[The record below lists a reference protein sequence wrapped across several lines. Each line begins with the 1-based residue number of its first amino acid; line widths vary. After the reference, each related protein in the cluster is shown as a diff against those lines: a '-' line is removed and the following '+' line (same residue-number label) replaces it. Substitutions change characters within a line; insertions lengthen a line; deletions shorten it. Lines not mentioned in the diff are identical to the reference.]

1 MVAAQYPVPHRPEG
15 LCMPEGKRGGFKSLA
30 LAALLASGLLAGC
43 AATPADPQAQA
54 DVAAVNDPFEPVNR
68 ALFELH
74 QIIDHFLLKPVAFT
88 YTMLVPDPLRTGIR
102 SALHNLKAPVYLAND
117 LLQGE
122 TGRAGETAQRFAIN
136 STIGVLGF
144 YDAADKWFGIRP
156 HTEDFGQTLATW
168 GVNEGPYL
176 FIPVIGPSNP
186 RDLGGLV
193 VDSAADP
200 LNWYLH
206 NTDREGWIYARTAL
220 SGIDARAELLDTL
233 DNLERT
239 SLDYYVTLRSVY
251 RQRRVDEIN
260 NRQSRQPNVSPTL
273 SQAADAG
280 TEIETRPA
288 K

>member
-1 MVAAQYPVPHRPEG
+1 MCFHPERSAG
-15 LCMPEGKRGGFKSLA
+15 AGRCR
-30 LAALLASGLLAGC
+30 SG
-43 AATPADPQAQA
+43 
-54 DVAAVNDPFEPVNR
+54 E
-68 ALFELH
+68 LFELH
-74 QIIDHFLLKPVAFT
+74 QVIDHFLLKPVAFT
-88 YTMLVPDPLRTGIR
+88 YTMLVPDPLRTGVR
-102 SALHNLKAPVYLAND
+102 NALHNLKAPVYLAND

-136 STIGVLGF
+136 STIGVLGL

-156 HTEDFGQTLATW
+156 HTEDFGQTLAVW

-206 NTDREGWIYARTAL
+206 NTDRDGWVIARTVV
-220 SGIDARAELLDTL
+220 SGIDTRAELLETL

-251 RQRRVDEIN
+251 RQRRADEIS
-260 NRQSRQPNVSPTL
+260 NRQSRHPAVSPTL

-280 TEIETRPA
+280 SEIETKPA

>member
-1 MVAAQYPVPHRPEG
+1 MRI
-15 LCMPEGKRGGFKSLA
+15 F
-30 LAALLASGLLAGC
+30 
-43 AATPADPQAQA
+43 
-54 DVAAVNDPFEPVNR
+54 
-68 ALFELH
+68 
-74 QIIDHFLLKPVAFT
+74 
-88 YTMLVPDPLRTGIR
+88 
-102 SALHNLKAPVYLAND
+102 
-117 LLQGE
+117 
-122 TGRAGETAQRFAIN
+122 
-136 STIGVLGF
+136 
-144 YDAADKWFGIRP
+144 
-156 HTEDFGQTLATW
+156 
-168 GVNEGPYL
+168 
-176 FIPVIGPSNP
+176 
-186 RDLGGLV
+186 
-193 VDSAADP
+193 AADP

>member
-1 MVAAQYPVPHRPEG
+1 MIAAQYPGSHR
-15 LCMPEGKRGGFKSLA
+15 PEGKRGGLKFLA
-30 LAALLASGLLAGC
+30 MAALLASGLLAGC
-43 AATPADPQAQA
+43 AATPDDPQARA
-54 DVAAVNDPFEPVNR
+54 DAAAVNDPLEPVNR

-74 QIIDHFLLKPVAFT
+74 QVIDHFLLKPVAFT
-88 YTMLVPDPLRTGIR
+88 YTMLVPDPLRTGVR
-102 SALHNLKAPVYLAND
+102 NALNNLKSPVYLAND

-122 TGRAGETAQRFAIN
+122 NERAGETLQRFAIN
-136 STIGVLGF
+136 STVGVLGLF
-144 YDAADKWFGIRP
+144 DAADKWFGIAP

-200 LNWYLH
+200 LNWYLY
-206 NTDREGWIYARTAL
+206 NTDRDGWVIARTVV
-220 SGIDARAELLDTL
+220 SGVDTRAELLDTL

-239 SLDYYVTLRSVY
+239 SLDYYVTLRSIY

-260 NRQSRQPNVSPTL
+260 NRQSRHPAVSPTL
-273 SQAADAG
+273 SQKAEVS
-280 TEIETRPA
+280 TEIETRPV